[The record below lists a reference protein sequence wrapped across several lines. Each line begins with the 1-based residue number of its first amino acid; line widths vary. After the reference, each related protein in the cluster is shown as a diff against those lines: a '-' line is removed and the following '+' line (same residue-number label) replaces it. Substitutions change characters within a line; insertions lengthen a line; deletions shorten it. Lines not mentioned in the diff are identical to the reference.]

1 MTTCND
7 IQRKFLDHDWD
18 QAALDDAAAIAEHLK
33 HCGECRTAI
42 SQYEQLRTLLRI
54 PGPVPEAPGPEAPVA
69 VAALPE
75 GRPGRTFRRR
85 PVEQWAWTAALA
97 VSLLIGVIGWTLYLR
112 VPRGEAQLASSPTP
126 AANHALPAGG
136 NLAASRPA
144 VQWTQADIARAVQVF
159 ENVAETFGGQTSWVA
174 LGDRRSDLGLM
185 PSPATKHHKLL
196 LVRLTMSQGGQE
208 RSRTDLII
216 VPGEDASLDVPFGT
230 GQVLHYSIATPAG
243 EGRRLSLW
251 AEVRAPQDAGETLA
265 ALATSLKPLPGQVFN
280 AGRLV
285 TSSGGYNLEI
295 CCQEKDYGQ
304 VKP

>member
-136 NLAASRPA
+136 NLAASRQPC
-144 VQWTQADIARAVQVF
+144 
-159 ENVAETFGGQTSWVA
+159 N
-174 LGDRRSDLGLM
+174 
-185 PSPATKHHKLL
+185 
-196 LVRLTMSQGGQE
+196 
-208 RSRTDLII
+208 
-216 VPGEDASLDVPFGT
+216 
-230 GQVLHYSIATPAG
+230 
-243 EGRRLSLW
+243 GRKRIL
-251 AEVRAPQDAGETLA
+251 RGRCK
-265 ALATSLKPLPGQVFN
+265 SLKTSPKPS
-280 AGRLV
+280 AG
-285 TSSGGYNLEI
+285 
-295 CCQEKDYGQ
+295 
-304 VKP
+304 KPVGWPWAIAAAIWA

>member
-1 MTTCND
+1 
-7 IQRKFLDHDWD
+7 
-18 QAALDDAAAIAEHLK
+18 
-33 HCGECRTAI
+33 
-42 SQYEQLRTLLRI
+42 
-54 PGPVPEAPGPEAPVA
+54 
-69 VAALPE
+69 
-75 GRPGRTFRRR
+75 
-85 PVEQWAWTAALA
+85 
-97 VSLLIGVIGWTLYLR
+97 
-112 VPRGEAQLASSPTP
+112 
-126 AANHALPAGG
+126 
-136 NLAASRPA
+136 
-144 VQWTQADIARAVQVF
+144 
-159 ENVAETFGGQTSWVA
+159 
-174 LGDRRSDLGLM
+174 M